1 MQPHT
6 ETEKEFLMTEEY
18 IVRNCAPTLAGI
30 KTASMFSCPCCEP
43 EKLRNFLKDMN
54 RRLNPKGIRLLPLK
68 VSEKR
73 ALIYVYRPE
82 RLSADI
88 CNTCAYKLLNDAG
101 YDTRCCQRCLVNL
114 INKLRYQTEFPH
126 EIGLFLGYPPEDV
139 QGFILNKAQDY
150 KLSGLWKVYG
160 DVEDAKKRFELF
172 KKCDR
177 IYFNQWSQ
185 GKDIEQLTVAA

>member
-1 MQPHT
+1 
-6 ETEKEFLMTEEY
+6 MTEEH

-30 KTASMFSCPCCEP
+30 KTASMFSCPCNEP
-43 EKLRNFLKDMN
+43 EQLKVFLKEMN
-54 RRLNPKGIRLLPLK
+54 QRLNPKGIRLLPLR

-73 ALIYVYRPE
+73 ALVYVYRPD

-88 CNTCAYKLLNDAG
+88 CENCACNLLRDAG
-101 YDTRCCQRCLVNL
+101 YDTRCCQRCIVGL
-114 INKLRYQTEFPH
+114 INKLRQQDEFPH

-139 QGFILNKAQDY
+139 QGFIDNKAQHY

-160 DVEDAKKRFELF
+160 DVEKARKRFELY

-177 IYFNQWSQ
+177 IYYQQWSQ
-185 GKDIEQLTVAA
+185 GKEIEQLTVAS